1 MSFITDD
8 HEEFRSAVRKFTD
21 EEIVP
26 IAADIDSYK
35 YPDIPQEIIKKMAEQ
50 GYFGVIFPE
59 EYDGLGLDY
68 ITLSI
73 VSEELSK
80 GLLSVGSVM
89 TRGILTGTLLLAHG
103 TEDQKKRFLPGIATG
118 ELMTAA
124 AFTEPDFGS
133 DSGGMITKATKV
145 DGGYILNGSKAWL
158 HLQIEQII

>member
-80 GLLSVGSVM
+80 GLLRDRKS
-89 TRGILTGTLLLAHG
+89 TR
-103 TEDQKKRFLPGIATG
+103 
-118 ELMTAA
+118 
-124 AFTEPDFGS
+124 
-133 DSGGMITKATKV
+133 
-145 DGGYILNGSKAWL
+145 LNSS
-158 HLQIEQII
+158 H